1 MKLATVVGSAL
12 SVMVFFSQV
21 ALACTRVSPVTAT
34 EMIRGA
40 DAIVRVLAKEY
51 AIPPASATTRTTGM
65 PDSRIRFEILEVIRG
80 QGLKSQIILPGYLSN
95 EDDFNDQAPPYSF
108 VRPNGRSGSCFANTY
123 RSGAQFLL
131 VLKKATDADY
141 TVNWYALGPVNEQL
155 RSEND
160 PWLLWVRRE
169 ARPRVLPNPAL
180 EPAARGHLAKH
191 RRNERAAGST
201 RTLGRRGLFE
211 CP

>member
-1 MKLATVVGSAL
+1 MRLATIVGTAL
-12 SVMVFFSQV
+12 SMMLCFSQTL
-21 ALACTRVSPVTAT
+21 LACKRLSPVSAT

-51 AIPPASATTRTTGM
+51 VTPPANASMRTTGV
-65 PDSRIRFEILEVIRG
+65 PDSRIVFEVLEVIRG
-80 QGLKSQIILPGYLSN
+80 QGLESQIILPGYLSN
-95 EDDFNDQAPPYSF
+95 EDDFNDQASPYSF

-131 VLKKATDADY
+131 VLKKVTDGDY

-160 PWLLWVRRE
+160 PWLLWVRQE
-169 ARPRVLPNPAL
+169 AQRGVRPDPAL

-191 RRNERAAGST
+191 RRNLERLKPPVTPSFFG
-201 RTLGRRGLFE
+201 
-211 CP
+211 